1 MKNWRPISLLNVA
14 YKIASSSIAFRLK
27 NVLGS
32 IVSEDQTGFLPGRL
46 MATNIRQLYDIL
58 YHTESQNVPGLLLLI
73 DFAAAFDTVSWNFMT
88 KVLEYFN
95 FGPSI
100 RRWISLFYTNVESC
114 VIVNG
119 HMSDWFYLQR
129 GCRQGESLSPYLFI
143 LCAEILAIMLR
154 NNSNIKGI
162 SIDGIEYKISQYADD
177 TTLTL
182 DGTTESLH
190 STMKVLKFYGSISG
204 LHINVDKTKVI
215 WFGSRK
221 NSQMIL
227 CPEYHLSWETSTFT
241 VLGIQ
246 FSTNLPDMVDINY
259 DEKIEEIKR
268 LFGSWS
274 KRALT
279 PIGRLV
285 VIKTLALAKLNHLI
299 MGIPNPLPDKVKAI
313 QVLFYNFLW
322 NNKNDKVKRETI
334 TQD

>member
-1 MKNWRPISLLNVA
+1 
-14 YKIASSSIAFRLK
+14 
-27 NVLGS
+27 
-32 IVSEDQTGFLPGRL
+32 
-46 MATNIRQLYDIL
+46 
-58 YHTESQNVPGLLLLI
+58 
-73 DFAAAFDTVSWNFMT
+73 MT

-129 GCRQGESLSPYLFI
+129 GCRQGDSLSPYLFI

-154 NNSNIKGI
+154 SNSNIKGI
-162 SIDGIEYKISQYADD
+162 RIDGKEYKISQYADD

-221 NSQMIL
+221 NS
-227 CPEYHLSWETSTFT
+227 E
-241 VLGIQ
+241 
-246 FSTNLPDMVDINY
+246 
-259 DEKIEEIKR
+259 
-268 LFGSWS
+268 
-274 KRALT
+274 
-279 PIGRLV
+279 
-285 VIKTLALAKLNHLI
+285 
-299 MGIPNPLPDKVKAI
+299 
-313 QVLFYNFLW
+313 
-322 NNKNDKVKRETI
+322 
-334 TQD
+334 